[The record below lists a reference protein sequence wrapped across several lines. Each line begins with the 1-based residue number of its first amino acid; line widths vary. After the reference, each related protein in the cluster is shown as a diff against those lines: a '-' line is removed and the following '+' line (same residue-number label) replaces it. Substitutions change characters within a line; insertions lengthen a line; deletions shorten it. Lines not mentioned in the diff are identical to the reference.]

1 MNPYVIGF
9 ASGTLVGLWY
19 ERDLGKAINRATVST
34 VVARA
39 ANTPPGRS
47 AITQSL
53 IFTGTAIQETS
64 TILIR
69 AASMF
74 GASKTGGALKTAGT
88 YALAAG
94 AGAVIGAAVGTAASS
109 VLFGQEG
116 KQTAI
121 EFYTGQSG
129 AEWYEYIPHYN
140 AGRIVAHYAKEA
152 IA

>member
-1 MNPYVIGF
+1 VL
-9 ASGTLVGLWY
+9 AKT
-19 ERDLGKAINRATVST
+19 A
-34 VVARA
+34 
-39 ANTPPGRS
+39 
-47 AITQSL
+47 SL
-53 IFTGTAIQETS
+53 IGGTKT
-64 TILIR
+64 
-69 AASMF
+69 ASVI
-74 GASKTGGALKTAGT
+74 ARAGT

-94 AGAVIGAAVGTAASS
+94 AGAVIGAAVGTATSS

-121 EFYTGQSG
+121 EFYTGRSG